1 MVVIIRFTKQELL
14 LARQIALK
22 LVRQGASG
30 ENAEDET
37 EEAEVEHGDE
47 VQNKDAN
54 KYQSAVESAEAN
66 SSEQKIE
73 SSTEPETVQVNVP
86 ADQPTDWVQII
97 KHRIQNGSSF
107 FFVTMK
113 LIACSHRKID
123 KYWKQFLG

>member
-1 MVVIIRFTKQELL
+1 MRFTKQELL

-73 SSTEPETVQVNVP
+73 SSTEPEMVQVNVP

-97 KHRIQNGSSF
+97 KHRIQNSSF
-107 FFVTMK
+107 FFCHYEVDCLFT
-113 LIACSHRKID
+113 
-123 KYWKQFLG
+123 